1 MSKHTHKESYIAEYG
16 IKLLMAFYL
25 ASVFFYSETLDPANN
40 FDTKLSIYFVAKLVV
55 LVAFSVVILAVE
67 EKIFKIVGFSTI
79 ILGAFYKILVLISL
93 DSFVFHNF
101 LSLGDSFMLIGVSAY
116 YLYRHK
122 LKRKTY
128 EKKKKSKIERLGKF
142 DDLD

>member
-16 IKLLMAFYL
+16 IKLLMVFYL
-25 ASVFFYSETLDPANN
+25 ASVFFYAETLDPANN
-40 FDTKLSIYFVAKLVV
+40 FDAKLSVMFVAKLVV
-55 LVAFSVVILAVE
+55 LVAFSIIILAVE
-67 EKIFKIVGFSTI
+67 EKIFKIVGFSAI
-79 ILGAFYKILVLISL
+79 ILGAFYKILIFISQ
-93 DSFVFHNF
+93 DSFAFHQI
-101 LSLGDSFMLIGVSAY
+101 LTIGDSVMLIGVSAY

-128 EKKKKSKIERLGKF
+128 EKKKKSKKERLSKF